1 MTRLSA
7 LCSVLVML
15 LAASFSHPVDA
26 QVATGTPPFGTFST
40 PGPDVINIGNLNM
53 FLNIPVLNKAGRG
66 TPLTYNLAY
75 NSSVWYP
82 VTSGSTTSW
91 TPVQQ
96 FGWQGLQPAGQAQ
109 ITYQLSMQQE
119 SCLSEL
125 NNIETTYTVF
135 TYEKF
140 VYVDS
145 SGNNHEFSG
154 APITFIESRGISE
167 CAPTTS
173 RSTPITESA
182 LDGSGY
188 TISITP
194 FDGFVTA
201 FVHGNT
207 GSTSILPVVSN
218 PSASQGTESITDS
231 NGNEITVTNG
241 DYTDTT
247 GVDALNVIAGATST
261 SLTYKTATGASASYV
276 ANYSTYTV
284 QTAFGC
290 SGVGEY
296 GPTTVSLVSSVS
308 LPDGSS
314 YAFNYEPTPGSTT
327 NVTGRVSS
335 ITLPS
340 GGTIAYT
347 YTGGSHGIVCAD
359 GSTAGLTR
367 TTEATASSPASTWT
381 YTRTPGAGT
390 SQTAVV
396 DGLGNNQVYN
406 FINLTGQEANYI
418 ETQRMIYQSAASGTP
433 LLTRQTC
440 YNGTAPPCLTSA
452 VSAVEE
458 VDTYETLNGM
468 AMHGAT
474 AIYNTSGLQ
483 TTSEIYDYGTTTA
496 RGPLLRQ
503 ESWTYGT
510 SIPGLVTQDIVRDGS
525 GNLAGETVNTYDG
538 STPTASSGVPQHI
551 AVTGTRGNLTSVQQ
565 FASSGTSYTTT
576 MTYEDTGTLLSST
589 GPNGTTTYSYD
600 PTFTYN
606 TGWAPPTPSSGVSQP
621 GSGTY
626 DTTNTGMPLST
637 TDANGAKTSIAS
649 YDSFWRPTEV
659 DSFNS
664 SNTQLAKSTASYTQN
679 LIQQNTFQNAST
691 SGETQTELDAYGRV
705 SRSAT
710 ANGQSTNPFYQ
721 QDTCYNANGNTSF
734 VSTRYQGAGFSTNK
748 VCAST
753 GNTLSYD
760 ALGRVLSVQ
769 HADGTTR
776 SFTYIGRATRSVDEN
791 GVTRISQVDGLGRLT
806 IVCEI
811 SSNSSMPNSG
821 SPIACGTDIGGTG
834 FTTTYAYTLAT
845 PTTTVTQ
852 GAQTRTFQTDWL
864 GRTTSVTEPE
874 RGTTNYSYAYN
885 STGLVVTRTRP
896 TANQTSPTTLTTTTT
911 QSDALGRP
919 TSVSYS
925 DGTPTKTYLY
935 DINANLGNGLVQTNY
950 IGRLSAAFA
959 QTPSSLLALTG
970 FSYDGAGRVLGLLE
984 CLPSGCATATD
995 NLLLSYQYD
1004 LAGNMLS
1011 AVTGPAT
1018 TLTYTY
1024 SPANEVQSVTSSLS
1038 TSEAPSNVISS
1049 ATNGPFG
1056 PLSYQLGN
1064 GLTSVATYDAL
1075 GRAASGFVCNGSSV
1089 FGCTGGS
1096 FIYGQSIT
1104 RQGVRV
1110 TQGCDTVID
1119 NCANFGYDEF
1129 NRLTSRT
1136 VAGSSTPQN
1145 YTYGYDR
1152 YGNRWSQTAADG
1164 GPSPQ
1169 LTFSSTTN
1177 RITSAGYS
1185 YDAAGNV
1192 TSDGFHTY
1200 TYDAEGNVTAVD
1212 GGSTA
1217 SYVYNALNQRVSET
1231 VGGATTQFAYNVA
1244 GQRVSIWNTASPAG
1258 ELQEEYYVGNKRVAY
1273 FANNMLHFQHQ
1284 DWTGTERMRT
1294 TFNGAVEG
1302 TYTSMSFGDAF
1313 ATVSGSDG
1321 DPYHFSMLDHDYSS
1335 DTDHAQ
1341 FRQYSSTPGRWMSP
1355 DPYDGSYD
1363 PSNPQSMNRYS
1374 YVLNNPMEFVDP
1386 LGLLTTCDQYSKSY
1400 EIPFGGTFIIVDE
1413 EALVCFDDG
1422 GGGSG
1427 GSGGSGSGSGAGG
1440 GAGGG
1445 GSGTAP
1451 NKNPCAYAGTAKT
1464 PRQYAAAG
1472 QSFKNSYVDPVD
1484 GNDGAGLVVGG
1495 LLNLYSNF
1503 QKGGTLDAQP
1513 YASGTGLQRASYG
1526 NYAYG
1531 AFFAGA
1537 GFSLQ
1542 QTLSAASLYGY
1553 KQQILNGAYQG
1564 RNFGPDYGGIPIEN
1578 VQDITA
1584 GYSAQMNGMLCH
1596 T

>member
-1 MTRLSA
+1 MPRLSA
-7 LCSVLVML
+7 FCSVLVML

-40 PGPDVINIGNLNM
+40 PGPDTINIGNLNM

-82 VTSGSTTSW
+82 VDSGSTISW
-91 TPVQQ
+91 TPVSQW
-96 FGWQGLQPAGQAQ
+96 GWQGLQPAGQAQ
-109 ITYQLSMQQE
+109 ITYQSSMQQE
-119 SCLSEL
+119 SCLSDAEE
-125 NNIETTYTVF
+125 ITYTQW
-135 TYEKF
+135 TYENF
-140 VYVDS
+140 AYVDS
-145 SGNNHEFSG
+145 SGINHGFSG
-154 APITFIESRGISE
+154 QPIVFSGVKGVSP
-167 CAPTTS
+167 CDLAGGTS
-173 RSTPITESA
+173 STPITESA

-201 FVHGNT
+201 FIHGNN
-207 GSTSILPVVSN
+207 GSSSILPIISN
-218 PSASQGTESITDS
+218 PSASQGTESTTDS
-231 NGNEITVTNG
+231 NGNEITVSNG

-290 SGVGEY
+290 SGIGEY
-296 GPTTVSLVSSVS
+296 GPTTVSLISSVS
-308 LPDGSS
+308 LPDGTS
-314 YAFNYEPTPGSTT
+314 YAFNYEPTSGSTT

-381 YTRTPGAGT
+381 YTRTPGTVT
-390 SQTAVV
+390 SQTTVV
-396 DGLGNNQVYN
+396 DGLSNSQVYS
-406 FINLTGQEANYI
+406 FVNLGNEIAGYI
-418 ETQRMIYQSAASGTP
+418 ETQRTMYQGAASGTP
-433 LLTRQTC
+433 LLSRQTC
-440 YNGTAPPCLTSA
+440 YNGTAPPCSMGVTSP
-452 VSAVEE
+452 VSQ
-458 VDTYETLNGM
+458 VDTYETFNGM
-468 AMHGAT
+468 AMHGST
-474 AIYNTSGLQ
+474 TMYNRSGLQ
-483 TTSEIYDYGTTTA
+483 TESEIYDYGTTTA

-503 ESWTYGT
+503 ENWTYGT
-510 SIPGLVTQDIVRDGS
+510 LTPGLVAKDVVEDGS
-525 GNLAGETVNTYDG
+525 GNLAGETIYTYDG
-538 STPTASSGVPQHI
+538 STPTVSSGVPQHV
-551 AVTGTRGNLTSVQQ
+551 AVNEARGNLTSVQQ

-576 MTYEDTGTLLSST
+576 MAYEDTGTLLSVT
-589 GPNGTTTYSYD
+589 APTGTTTLSYD
-600 PTFTYN
+600 TTFTYN

-637 TDANGAKTSIAS
+637 TDANGTKTSIAS

-710 ANGQSTNPFYQ
+710 TNGQSTNPFYQ
-721 QDTCYNANGNTSF
+721 QDICYNANGNTSF
-734 VSTRYQGAGFSTNK
+734 VSTRYQGAGFSASK
-748 VCAST
+748 VCSSAGDT
-753 GNTLSYD
+753 FTPD
-760 ALGRVLSVQ
+760 ALGRVTLVQ

-776 SFTYIGRATRSVDEN
+776 SFTYMGRATRSVDEN
-791 GVTRISQVDGLGRLT
+791 GVTRISQVDGLGRMT

-821 SPIACGTDIGGTG
+821 SPVACGTDIGGTG
-834 FTTTYAYTLAT
+834 FTTTYAYALAT

-885 STGLVVTRTRP
+885 STGLVVARTRP
-896 TANQTSPTTLTTTTT
+896 KANQTSPATLTTTTT
-911 QSDALGRP
+911 QSDSLGRV
-919 TSVSYS
+919 TTISYS
-925 DGTPTKTYLY
+925 DGTPTKHFAY
-935 DINANLGNGLVQTNY
+935 DINALIGNGFVQTNY
-950 IGRLSAAFA
+950 IGRLSAVAVD
-959 QTPSSLLALTG
+959 TPSNVAISA
-970 FSYDGAGRVLGLLE
+970 FSYDGAGRVIGLAE
-984 CLPSGCATATD
+984 CLPAECVTAA
-995 NLLLSYQYD
+995 NSILFSYQYD

-1024 SPANEVQSVTSSLS
+1024 SPANEVKSVTSSLS
-1038 TSEAPSNVISS
+1038 TSEAPSNVISNV
-1049 ATNGPFG
+1049 ANGPFG

-1075 GRAASGFVCNGSSV
+1075 GRAISGFVCNGSSS

-1096 FIYGQSIT
+1096 FVYGQSIT
-1104 RQGVRV
+1104 RQGIRV
-1110 TQGCDTVID
+1110 AQGCDTVLG

-1129 NRLTSRT
+1129 NRLTART
-1136 VAGSSTPQN
+1136 VAGSSAPQN

-1177 RITSAGYS
+1177 QITSAGYS

-1200 TYDAEGNVTAVD
+1200 TYDAEGNLTAVD

-1217 SYVYNALNQRVSET
+1217 QYVYNALNQRVSET
-1231 VGGATTQFAYNVA
+1231 VGGTTTQFAYNVA
-1244 GQRVSIWNTASPAG
+1244 GQRLSIWNTASPAG
-1258 ELQEEYYVGNKRVAY
+1258 ELQEEYYVGNQRVAY

-1302 TYTSMSFGDAF
+1302 TFTSMSFGDAF
-1313 ATVSGSDG
+1313 GTVTGSDG
-1321 DPYHFSMLDHDYSS
+1321 DPYHYGMLDHDYSS

-1355 DPYDGSYD
+1355 DPYDGSYN
-1363 PSNPQSMNRYS
+1363 PLNPQSLNRYS
-1374 YVLNNPMEFVDP
+1374 YVLNNPMEFSDP
-1386 LGLLTTCDQYSKSY
+1386 LGLAIHCGFVEFTTTIS
-1400 EIPFGGTFIIVDE
+1400 T
-1413 EALVCFDDG
+1413 DG
-1422 GGGSG
+1422 GPTGVTTNPDDDWFEWQCSG
-1427 GSGGSGSGSGAGG
+1427 GGGSGSGAGG
-1440 GAGGG
+1440 AGGGG

-1451 NKNPCAYAGTAKT
+1451 SNGNQPFSTATDQEKLAALQSVGNFFPDWLTAK
-1464 PRQYAAAG
+1464 YF
-1472 QSFKNSYVDPVD
+1472 SNSVC
-1484 GNDGAGLVVGG
+1484 NAIKSVG
-1495 LLNLYSNF
+1495 
-1503 QKGGTLDAQP
+1503 
-1513 YASGTGLQRASYG
+1513 
-1526 NYAYG
+1526 
-1531 AFFAGA
+1531 
-1537 GFSLQ
+1537 
-1542 QTLSAASLYGY
+1542 AASLLVG
-1553 KQQILNGAYQG
+1553 IGA
-1564 RNFGPDYGGIPIEN
+1564 PASAP
-1578 VQDITA
+1578 VTVPA
-1584 GYSAQMNGMLCH
+1584 GSVSGVLALAGCQW
-1596 T
+1596 

>member
-7 LCSVLVML
+7 LCSVLVVL
-15 LAASFSHPVDA
+15 FTASFSRPVDA

-40 PGPDVINIGNLNM
+40 PGPDVINLGNLNM

-66 TPLTYNLAY
+66 LPLTYNLAY

-82 VTSGSTTSW
+82 VTSGSTKSW

-109 ITYQLSMQQE
+109 ITYQLLTQQE
-119 SCLSEL
+119 SCLTEL
-125 NNIETTYTVF
+125 NNVETTYTQW
-135 TYEKF
+135 TYEGF
-140 VYVDS
+140 TYVDS
-145 SGNNHEFSG
+145 SGVNHGFSG
-154 APITFIESRGISE
+154 APIVFIGKHGISE
-167 CAPTTS
+167 CAPAAST
-173 RSTPITESA
+173 STPITESA

-188 TISITP
+188 TITIIPSE
-194 FDGFVTA
+194 GFVTA
-201 FVHGNT
+201 FVHSNN
-207 GSTSILPVVSN
+207 GSSIVAPIVSN
-218 PSASQGTESITDS
+218 PSASEGTESITDS
-231 NGNEITVTNG
+231 NGNEITVSNG

-247 GVDALNVIAGATST
+247 GADALNVIAGATST
-261 SLTYKTATGASASYV
+261 SLTYKTATGATASYV

-296 GPTTVSLVSSVS
+296 GPTTVSLISSVS

-314 YAFNYEPTPGSTT
+314 YAFNYETTPGSTT

-340 GGTIAYT
+340 GGTIAYA

-381 YTRTPGAGT
+381 YTRTPSVGTGIAT
-390 SQTAVV
+390 SQTTVV
-396 DGLGNNQVYN
+396 DGLSNSQVYN
-406 FINLTGQEANYI
+406 FVNLGGENADYI
-418 ETQRMIYQSAASGTP
+418 ETQRMMYQGAASGTP
-433 LLTRQTC
+433 VLSRQTC
-440 YNGTAPPCLTSA
+440 YDAVAPPCSTSA
-452 VSAVEE
+452 VSTVSQ
-458 VDTYETLNGM
+458 VDTYETLNGI
-468 AMHGAT
+468 AMHGST
-474 AIYNTSGLQ
+474 AMYNSSGLQ
-483 TTSEIYDYGTTTA
+483 TESEIYDYGTTTA

-503 ESWTYGT
+503 ENWTFGT
-510 SIPGLVTQDIVRDGS
+510 SIPGLVTQDVVKDGS
-525 GNLAGETVNTYDG
+525 GNLSGETIYTYDG
-538 STPTASSGVPQHI
+538 STLTVSSGVPQHV
-551 AVTGTRGNLTSVQQ
+551 AVTSARGNLTSVQQ

-576 MTYEDTGTLLSST
+576 MTYEDTGTVLSVT
-589 GPNGTTTYSYD
+589 APTGTTTLSYD

-606 TGWAPPTPSSGVSQP
+606 TGWTPPTPSSGVSQP
-621 GSGTY
+621 GSGTF
-626 DTTNTGMPLST
+626 DTTNTGLPLST
-637 TDANGAKTSIAS
+637 TDANGAKTSVAS

-659 DSFNS
+659 DSFDS

-721 QDTCYNANGNTSF
+721 QDTCYNANGNMSF
-734 VSTRYQGAGFSTNK
+734 VSTRYQGAGFSASK
-748 VCAST
+748 VCTSA
-753 GNTLSYD
+753 GNTFSYD

-776 SFTYIGRATRSVDEN
+776 SFTYTGRATRLVDEN
-791 GVTRISQVDGLGRLT
+791 GVTRISQVDGLGRTT

-821 SPIACGTDIGGTG
+821 SPVACGTDIGGTG

-874 RGTTNYSYAYN
+874 RGTTSYSYAYN

-896 TANQTSPTTLTTTTT
+896 KANQTSATTLTTTTT
-911 QSDALGRP
+911 QSDSLGRV
-919 TSVSYS
+919 TSVSYN
-925 DGTPTKTYLY
+925 DGTPTKHFAY
-935 DINANLGNGLVQTNY
+935 DINALIGGGFVQTNY
-950 IGRLSAAFA
+950 VGRLSAVSVD
-959 QTPSSLLALTG
+959 TPSNVAISA
-970 FSYDGAGRVLGLLE
+970 FSYDGAGRVIGLAE
-984 CLPSGCATATD
+984 CLPAECVTAA
-995 NLLLSYQYD
+995 NSILFAYQYD

-1038 TSEAPSNVISS
+1038 TSEAPPNVISNV
-1049 ATNGPFG
+1049 TNGPFG

-1075 GRAASGFVCNGSSV
+1075 GRAISGFVCSGSSS

-1104 RQGVRV
+1104 REGVRV
-1110 TQGCDTVID
+1110 TQGCDTVVG

-1136 VAGSSTPQN
+1136 VAGSSAPQN

-1177 RITSAGYS
+1177 QITSAGYS

-1192 TSDGFHTY
+1192 SSDGFHTY

-1231 VGGATTQFAYNVA
+1231 VGGTTTQFAYNVA

-1258 ELQEEYYVGNKRVAY
+1258 QLVEQYYVGNKSVAY

-1302 TYTSMSFGDAF
+1302 TFTSMSFGDAF
-1313 ATVSGSDG
+1313 STVSGTDG
-1321 DPYHFSMLDHDYSS
+1321 DPYHYAVLDHDYSS

-1355 DPYDGSYD
+1355 DPYDGSYNPLD
-1363 PSNPQSMNRYS
+1363 PQSLNRYS
-1374 YVLNNPMEFVDP
+1374 YVLNNPVMFVDP
-1386 LGLLTTCDQYSKSY
+1386 SGLWHCVWNELTNDQDDSP
-1400 EIPFGGTFIIVDE
+1400 E
-1413 EALVCFDDG
+1413 DG
-1422 GGGSG
+1422 GATEDQCDDNGGYWTADAGDAAGLPSASPDSTLQLNGYLATTSEDVTVYANANNPLSVTSGAISG
-1427 GSGGSGSGSGAGG
+1427 GFVIPLFFGVLGPAGSFSYDPKNHLACYGGGIGLSAGHTVGGGPVVVHAKPGKTSKDVLSGWSLSGGY
-1440 GAGGG
+1440 
-1445 GSGTAP
+1445 
-1451 NKNPCAYAGTAKT
+1451 NWT
-1464 PRQYAAAG
+1464 PWWG
-1472 QSFKNSYVDPVD
+1472 
-1484 GNDGAGLVVGG
+1484 
-1495 LLNLYSNF
+1495 
-1503 QKGGTLDAQP
+1503 
-1513 YASGTGLQRASYG
+1513 
-1526 NYAYG
+1526 
-1531 AFFAGA
+1531 
-1537 GFSLQ
+1537 
-1542 QTLSAASLYGY
+1542 
-1553 KQQILNGAYQG
+1553 YQG
-1564 RNFGPDYGGIPIEN
+1564 SVGSSGY
-1578 VQDITA
+1578 TA
-1584 GYSAQMNGMLCH
+1584 GYSFGVPGASGAITYSSCKH
-1596 T
+1596 IGG